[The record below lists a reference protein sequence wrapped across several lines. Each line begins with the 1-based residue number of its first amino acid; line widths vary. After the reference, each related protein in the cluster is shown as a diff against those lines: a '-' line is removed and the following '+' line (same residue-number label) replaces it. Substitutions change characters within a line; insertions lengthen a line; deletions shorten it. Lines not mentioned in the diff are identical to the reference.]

1 MIKILYCD
9 DEKNFRS
16 SFVEKH
22 GPPNFDVTVTNDI
35 YGVPSLLNGMKTL
48 PDLVV
53 LDLYHTKASPDST
66 EAELVN
72 KEVEQGILDV
82 KKAIDSLRVIVNKSK
97 DPAAIKVLE
106 QIRSYHSLKE
116 IPVLLYTREG
126 LSLLNDGDIQ
136 KSIEFGADWMIK
148 GRSKEFEEGKMYN
161 FVQRSLS
168 CSGNKTIA
176 VKELKIMQLIKGLTA
191 ADFWKIIVA
200 FFSAFAAVAS
210 LAYWIGQ
217 RFPFVK

>member
-16 SFVEKH
+16 SFAEKH
-22 GPPNFDVTVTNDI
+22 GPPNFEVTVTNDI
-35 YGVPSLLNGMKTL
+35 YGVPSLLNGMKIL

-53 LDLYHTKASPDST
+53 LDLYHTKTSPDSI

-106 QIRSYHSLKE
+106 QIRSYDSFKE
-116 IPVLLYTREG
+116 LPVLLYTREG

-136 KSIEFGADWMIK
+136 KSIELGADWMIK

-168 CSGNKTIA
+168 CSSKQTIN
-176 VKELKIMQLIKGLTA
+176 VEKLTIMQLMQGLAPA
-191 ADFWKIIVA
+191 AIWKIIVA
-200 FFSAFAAVAS
+200 LFGAFAAVAYF
-210 LAYWIGQ
+210 AYWIGQ
-217 RFPFVK
+217 RFPFIK